1 MLGIVST
8 IQVIGGI
15 AALPFAPMLADR
27 LGRRIG
33 ILAGSLIII
42 AGAGI
47 QGGGSTMGTFLG
59 GRGLVGFGSSF
70 IAVAAAPMI
79 GELAYPSHR
88 PIITAIYNTSWAR
101 ILSPQNSK
109 GQD

>member
-1 MLGIVST
+1 
-8 IQVIGGI
+8 
-15 AALPFAPMLADR
+15 MLADR
-27 LGRRIG
+27 LGRRHG
-33 ILAGSLIII
+33 ILTGSLIII

-47 QGGGSTMGTFLG
+47 QGGGSSMGTFLG

-88 PIITAIYNTSWAR
+88 PIITAIYNTSWAS
-101 ILSPQNSK
+101 ILSLHSCKEQY
-109 GQD
+109 